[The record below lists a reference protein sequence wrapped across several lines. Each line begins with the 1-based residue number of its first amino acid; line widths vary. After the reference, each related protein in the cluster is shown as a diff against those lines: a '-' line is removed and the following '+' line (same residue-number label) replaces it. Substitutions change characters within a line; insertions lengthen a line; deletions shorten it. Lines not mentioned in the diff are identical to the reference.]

1 MRERGITGARN
12 NPSKPTGTVQYV
24 CVCVCCV
31 CARAC
36 CLFVVLQLTNKS
48 KCGSEGRG
56 LVNVIYSTCSSNYPS
71 SCMHACKRAIYN
83 AACEKMGWNVRSRC
97 CERQRDWPRGPT
109 ETMCSQSVTVG
120 PSSLQRLFD
129 VSEAFKFNPGESQGC
144 AGFDLSQ
151 EKPSAFPSGQQQ
163 NVGLSE
169 KALAMVSATSVTLNL
184 LCVHLPS
191 YIFSAFKFCPSKI
204 PPCSVCFISLSL
216 KYP

>member
-1 MRERGITGARN
+1 M
-12 NPSKPTGTVQYV
+12 
-24 CVCVCCV
+24 
-31 CARAC
+31 
-36 CLFVVLQLTNKS
+36 
-48 KCGSEGRG
+48 
-56 LVNVIYSTCSSNYPS
+56 NVIYSTCSSNYPS
-71 SCMHACKRAIYN
+71 SLMDACKRAIYN
-83 AACEKMGWNVRSRC
+83 TVCEKTGWNVRSRC

-151 EKPSAFPSGQQQ
+151 EKPSAFPSAQQQ

-191 YIFSAFKFCPSKI
+191 CIFPPLKFCPLKISPLCGVFYLPEPKI
-204 PPCSVCFISLSL
+204 PLTGVSC
-216 KYP
+216 KYIMMLLC